1 MQADS
6 LKKTAPGNNIIL
18 EPNFDR
24 ESRGYSISDFR
35 DNFIDSLFF
44 PFPSLHLFFSIDFLL
59 GSFAAETQVGGCGG
73 FSFLFKV
80 ALNLH

>member
-1 MQADS
+1 MRTDS

-24 ESRGYSISDFR
+24 ELRGYSISDFG
-35 DNFIDSLFF
+35 DNFTDSLFF
-44 PFPSLHLFFSIDFLL
+44 PFPFLHLFFYVDFLL

-73 FSFLFKV
+73 LSFLSKV